1 VQTAGWVK
9 SRAPARPHAGTPAR
23 RHVASQR
30 TVQIIVKRKM
40 PALNALKAF
49 EAAGTTGSFTR
60 AAELLNVTQSAVS
73 RQVRQ
78 LEEQLGET
86 LFSRRH
92 QHLVLTPSGRVLL
105 RALQQAFDKI
115 ELTVRAISQ
124 NNDVNRLRINVPPT
138 FAARWLVPRLGRLRE
153 AFPQLDL
160 SITTR
165 VDDGIADSN
174 RLDCAVRFGDGEWSN
189 LESTLLMHER
199 HIAVASPALLDRAGV
214 DTPVDLNRYTLL
226 HVLSGED
233 QRYLTWQHW
242 LGAAHIEGV
251 DTDNGHEFDLL
262 DLSIQAAID
271 GMGITIADRHMIAA
285 ELASGQLRQ
294 VLDVEIEGRQ
304 SYWFVVRPEQR
315 ASGTHRLFQQWLQTE
330 AAASASR

>member
-1 VQTAGWVK
+1 
-9 SRAPARPHAGTPAR
+9 
-23 RHVASQR
+23 
-30 TVQIIVKRKM
+30 M

-105 RALQQAFDKI
+105 RALQQSFDKI
-115 ELTVRAISQ
+115 ELTVRAIGQ
-124 NNDVNRLRINVPPT
+124 KNDVNRLRINVPPT

-165 VDDGIADSN
+165 VDDGITDSN
-174 RLDCAVRFGDGEWSN
+174 RLDCAVRFGDGEWNN

-199 HIAVASPALLDRAGV
+199 HIAVASPALLDREGV
-214 DTPVDLNRYTLL
+214 DVPVELNRFTLL

-242 LGAAHIEGV
+242 LDAAHIEGV

-294 VLDVEIEGRQ
+294 VLDVEVEGRQ
-304 SYWFVVRPEQR
+304 SYWFVLRPEQR
-315 ASGTHRLFQQWLQTE
+315 ASGTQRLFQQWLQAE

>member
-1 VQTAGWVK
+1 
-9 SRAPARPHAGTPAR
+9 
-23 RHVASQR
+23 
-30 TVQIIVKRKM
+30 M

-60 AAELLNVTQSAVS
+60 AAALLNVTQSAVS

-105 RALQQAFDKI
+105 RALQQSFDKI

-124 NNDVNRLRINVPPT
+124 KNDVNRLRINVPPT
-138 FAARWLVPRLGRLRE
+138 FAARWLVPRLGRLRR
-153 AFPQLDL
+153 AFPELDL

-165 VDDGIADSN
+165 VEDGIADSN
-174 RLDCAVRFGDGEWSN
+174 RLDCAVRFGDGEWNN

-199 HIAVASPALLDRAGV
+199 HIAVASPALLDREGKGAL
-214 DTPVDLNRYTLL
+214 VDLNRYMLL

-242 LGAAHIEGV
+242 LDAARIEGV
-251 DTDNGHEFDLL
+251 DTEGGHEFDVL
-262 DLSIQAAID
+262 DLSIQAAVD

-294 VLDVEIEGRQ
+294 VLDVEVEGRQ
-304 SYWFVVRPEQR
+304 SYWFVLRPEQR
-315 ASGTHRLFQQWLQTE
+315 ASGTQRLFQQWLQTE
-330 AAASASR
+330 ASAASVPR

>member
-1 VQTAGWVK
+1 
-9 SRAPARPHAGTPAR
+9 
-23 RHVASQR
+23 
-30 TVQIIVKRKM
+30 M

-92 QHLVLTPSGRVLL
+92 QHLVLTPSGRLLL
-105 RALQQAFDKI
+105 RALQQSFDKI

-165 VDDGIADSN
+165 ADDK
-174 RLDCAVRFGDGEWSN
+174 FGSGETRPD
-189 LESTLLMHER
+189 STLR
-199 HIAVASPALLDRAGV
+199 FASGSGRCGFSRMPAPLR
-214 DTPVDLNRYTLL
+214 
-226 HVLSGED
+226 S
-233 QRYLTWQHW
+233 W
-242 LGAAHIEGV
+242 LGK
-251 DTDNGHEFDLL
+251 
-262 DLSIQAAID
+262 
-271 GMGITIADRHMIAA
+271 
-285 ELASGQLRQ
+285 RQ
-294 VLDVEIEGRQ
+294 
-304 SYWFVVRPEQR
+304 
-315 ASGTHRLFQQWLQTE
+315 
-330 AAASASR
+330 